1 MVLFNNTNLE
11 YVTVPVSSFSYVV
24 GRNEEKSMSTK
35 SNVKKIL
42 LSFVVLT
49 LTAALTYYADAPS
62 SQSVAIVTDK
72 VKI

>member
-1 MVLFNNTNLE
+1 MN
-11 YVTVPVSSFSYVV
+11 
-24 GRNEEKSMSTK
+24 TK
-35 SNVKKIL
+35 SNIKKVL